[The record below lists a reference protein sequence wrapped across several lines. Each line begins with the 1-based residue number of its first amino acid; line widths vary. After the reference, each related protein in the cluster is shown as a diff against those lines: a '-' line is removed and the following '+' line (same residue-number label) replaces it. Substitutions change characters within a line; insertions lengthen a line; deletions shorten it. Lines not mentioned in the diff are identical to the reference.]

1 MGTKLLPLA
10 AVGLLTV
17 SCTGSSAGD
26 DGPSHGLST
35 PAPSAGTPSG
45 STSGKAGTALLPKVR
60 KLGTLPVIV
69 RLSVPWTPQAS
80 LQDEA
85 ARQRQQRAIADAQT
99 TLLAELA
106 PYRVRNPRRYASLPL
121 LAATVDEAALTHLL
135 GSRAVASIQEDSARP
150 FG

>member
-1 MGTKLLPLA
+1 M
-10 AVGLLTV
+10 

-45 STSGKAGTALLPKVR
+45 KAGTTLLPKVR

-80 LQDEA
+80 LPDEA

-99 TLLAELA
+99 ALLAELA
-106 PYRVRNPRRYASLPL
+106 PYQVRNPRRYASLPL
-121 LAATVDEAALTHLL
+121 LAATVDEAALAHLL
-135 GSRAVASIQEDSARP
+135 GSRAVASVQEDSARP